1 MLAKCWNSQ
10 GKAFKCTF
18 GNYGIALNVL
28 LATLALPT
36 WSNET
41 LLLIQGMT
49 GSHQFIAEI
58 ALPKTVAVVVASA
71 APNLLIGSKSGLS
84 VGAEFTS
91 AHPHSFRRLHPDATF
106 ALHTPRPHAGQH
118 QDQYVC
124 NKSISAFGA
133 WISRFL
139 LENTLGG
146 ISNTGMTGEYI
157 ATNNL
162 WG

>member
-1 MLAKCWNSQ
+1 MAKCWNSQ
-10 GKAFKCTF
+10 GKALQCIF

-28 LATLALPT
+28 LATMALPS

-106 ALHTPRPHAGQH
+106 ALHTLRPHAGQH

-124 NKSISAFGA
+124 KKSMLALGA
-133 WISRFL
+133 WISRNL
-139 LENTLGG
+139 LVKLKGGSLIQELVGNT
-146 ISNTGMTGEYI
+146 
-157 ATNNL
+157 
-162 WG
+162 